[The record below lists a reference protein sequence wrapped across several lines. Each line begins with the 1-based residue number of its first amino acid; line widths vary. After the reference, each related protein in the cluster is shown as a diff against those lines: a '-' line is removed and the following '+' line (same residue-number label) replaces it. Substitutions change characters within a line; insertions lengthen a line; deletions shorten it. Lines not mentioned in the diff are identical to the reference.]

1 MKMET
6 LAVQQLY
13 RPSDFTSLGSNKVK
27 DWSTTLTPPLTAATK
42 AATNLPYT
50 HSNITNSMKTS
61 ININHKMNRTAEV
74 LSKHTSRIRAT
85 TTMNA
90 TNATNATRKKDA
102 TFYNGNDS
110 DTAAVNE
117 LSLRLLSELKSA
129 KSRHLSC
136 TEVSLP
142 CDLTTRIAAEI
153 LCLSEREPCGLR
165 GCTIYIEFEDEPNNS
180 RRIASLKL
188 DMETVSTFELYLT
201 LRQDHRGWAALLP
214 HFMKSLSRTIT
225 ISPEF
230 TVTKNKLY
238 SPLGNNN
245 YSYNASKSISTR
257 IA

>member
-13 RPSDFTSLGSNKVK
+13 RPSDFTSLGSNKLK

-42 AATNLPYT
+42 AATNVPYT

-61 ININHKMNRTAEV
+61 INVNHKMNRTAEV
-74 LSKHTSRIRAT
+74 LSKHTSRIRTT
-85 TTMNA
+85 TTMNG
-90 TNATNATRKKDA
+90 TRKKDI

-129 KSRHLSC
+129 KSHHLSC

-142 CDLTTRIAAEI
+142 CDLTTCIAAEI

-188 DMETVSTFELYLT
+188 DTETVSTFELYLT